1 MAELLDDD
9 QIEQRLPEDWEHD
22 RDEIVCVYEFDDYL
36 DAASFVTHIA
46 EVAEEEFHHPEIT
59 LRYDEVEVRLT
70 THDAGGV
77 TQKDIRLADLFNDE
91 Y

>member
-1 MAELLDDD
+1 M
-9 QIEQRLPEDWEHD
+9 I
-22 RDEIVCVYEFDDYL
+22 
-36 DAASFVTHIA
+36 
-46 EVAEEEFHHPEIT
+46 AEEEFHHPEIT

-77 TQKDIRLADLFNDE
+77 TKKDLRLADLFDDE